1 MALTTAESQ
10 VQCTS
15 ETGLLKVEKVFGNL
29 GQGGFGGVV
38 GPEQSQ
44 VLEGNTI
51 QGMGENHSFQSFVPG
66 GERQEETDCERGTR
80 AWFES

>member
-29 GQGGFGGVV
+29 GQGSFGGVV

-44 VLEGNTI
+44 VLEGKYNT
-51 QGMGENHSFQSFVPG
+51 E
-66 GERQEETDCERGTR
+66 
-80 AWFES
+80 

>member
-44 VLEGNTI
+44 VLEGKYNT
-51 QGMGENHSFQSFVPG
+51 GYGRESFFPELCAWWGETG
-66 GERQEETDCERGTR
+66 GDRL
-80 AWFES
+80 